1 MYNNDKTHRN
11 ETANTATDSST
22 DTGPV
27 AEQLAL
33 TAPRTDHAFLEAEQ
47 MSWISA
53 LADLQQ
59 RGEPCVLVTII
70 EERGSTPRNAGSK
83 MVVTADRIFET
94 IGGGHLEFKAMELAR
109 EMLQSRSQDTR
120 LERFSLGASL
130 GQCCGGATV
139 LLFEPMGQPQAQI
152 AVFGAGHVGRA
163 LVPLLAS
170 LPCKVRWIDSRENEF
185 PEQIPVG
192 VDKVVN
198 DEVIDEIERM
208 PAGSYFIVMTHNH
221 QLDLE
226 LTAEI
231 LKRNDFAYYGLIG
244 SQTKRAKFEHRLRD
258 RGFDPAVVAR
268 MRCPMGLAEV
278 KGKLPVEIAVSIAG
292 EVVATYNAAFGQES
306 KKGQHSVAKLLPASR
321 RSQA

>member
-1 MYNNDKTHRN
+1 
-11 ETANTATDSST
+11 
-22 DTGPV
+22 
-27 AEQLAL
+27 
-33 TAPRTDHAFLEAEQ
+33 

-59 RGEPCVLVTII
+59 QGQPCVLVTII

-83 MVVTADRIFET
+83 MLVTAERIFET
-94 IGGGHLEFKAMELAR
+94 IGGGHLEFKAMALAR
-109 EMLQSRSQDTR
+109 EMLHSRSQNTR
-120 LERFSLGASL
+120 LERISLGASL

-170 LPCKVRWIDSRENEF
+170 LPCTVRWIDSRENEF
-185 PEQIPVG
+185 PEQLPAG
-192 VDKVVN
+192 VEKVIN
-198 DEVIDEIERM
+198 DEVVDEVENM

-231 LKRNDFAYYGLIG
+231 LNRNDFAYYGLIG
-244 SQTKRAKFEHRLRD
+244 SQTKRVKFEHRLRD

-292 EVVATYNAAFGQES
+292 EVIATYNAAFGQER
-306 KKGQHSVAKLLPASR
+306 KKGQPSVTKLLPASR

>member
-1 MYNNDKTHRN
+1 
-11 ETANTATDSST
+11 
-22 DTGPV
+22 
-27 AEQLAL
+27 
-33 TAPRTDHAFLEAEQ
+33 

-53 LADLQQ
+53 LAELQQ
-59 RGEPCVLVTII
+59 QGEPCVLVTII

-83 MVVTADRIFET
+83 MVVTAARTFET
-94 IGGGHLEFKAMELAR
+94 IGGGHLEYKAMQLAR
-109 EMLQSRSQDTR
+109 EMLEKRSQDTR

-170 LPCKVRWIDSRENEF
+170 LPCKVRWIDSRDHEF
-185 PEQIPVG
+185 PAQLPAG
-192 VDKVVN
+192 VEKVVN
-198 DEVIDEIERM
+198 DEVVDEVENM
-208 PAGSYFIVMTHNH
+208 PPGSYFIVMTHNH

-226 LTAEI
+226 LTAAI
-231 LKRNDFAYYGLIG
+231 LKRGDFAYYGLIG
-244 SQTKRAKFEHRLRD
+244 SQTKRVKFEHRLRE
-258 RGFDPAVVAR
+258 RGFAPELVQR

-292 EVVATYNAAFGQES
+292 EVIATYNAAFGQDV
-306 KKGQHSVAKLLPASR
+306 KKGQPSIAKLLPASR
-321 RSQA
+321 RAQS

>member
-1 MYNNDKTHRN
+1 
-11 ETANTATDSST
+11 
-22 DTGPV
+22 
-27 AEQLAL
+27 
-33 TAPRTDHAFLEAEQ
+33 

-53 LADLQQ
+53 LAELQQ
-59 RGEPCVLVTII
+59 QGEPCVLVTII

-83 MVVTADRIFET
+83 MVVTAERIFET

-109 EMLQSRSQDTR
+109 EMLASRSQDTR

-185 PEQIPVG
+185 PEQVPAG
-192 VDKVVN
+192 VERVVE
-198 DEVIDEIERM
+198 DEVVDEVERM
-208 PAGSYFIVMTHNH
+208 PAGSYYIVMTHNH

-226 LTAEI
+226 LTAAI

-244 SQTKRAKFEHRLRD
+244 SKSKRAKFEHRLRE
-258 RGFDPAVVAR
+258 RGYTSEVMQR
-268 MRCPMGLAEV
+268 MRCPMGLPEV
-278 KGKLPVEIAVSIAG
+278 KG
-292 EVVATYNAAFGQES
+292 
-306 KKGQHSVAKLLPASR
+306 
-321 RSQA
+321 

>member
-1 MYNNDKTHRN
+1 
-11 ETANTATDSST
+11 
-22 DTGPV
+22 
-27 AEQLAL
+27 
-33 TAPRTDHAFLEAEQ
+33 

-83 MVVTADRIFET
+83 MVVTLERIFET
-94 IGGGHLEFKAMELAR
+94 IGGGHLEYKAMELAR
-109 EMLQSRSQDTR
+109 EMLSSRCQDTR

-185 PEQIPVG
+185 PEQIPAG
-192 VDKVVN
+192 VDKVVEDDVV
-198 DEVIDEIERM
+198 DEVERM
-208 PAGSYFIVMTHNH
+208 PAGSYYIVMTHNH

-226 LTAEI
+226 LTAAI

-244 SQTKRAKFEHRLRD
+244 SKSKRAKFEHRLRD
-258 RGFDPAVVAR
+258 RGFDPALVAR

-292 EVVATYNAAFGQES
+292 EVIATYNAAFGQDV
-306 KKGQHSVAKLLPASR
+306 KKGETSVAKLLPASR
-321 RSQA
+321 RTSS